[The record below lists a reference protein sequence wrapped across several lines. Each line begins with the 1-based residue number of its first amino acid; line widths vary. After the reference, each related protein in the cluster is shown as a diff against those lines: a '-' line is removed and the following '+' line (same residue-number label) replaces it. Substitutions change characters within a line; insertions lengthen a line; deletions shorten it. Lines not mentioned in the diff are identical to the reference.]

1 MDEITVE
8 SEEFDETLYQENLNE
23 NSFAS
28 VETDGKGAD
37 Q

>member
-1 MDEITVE
+1 MEITIE
-8 SEEFDETLYQENLNE
+8 SEEFDETRYQENLKD